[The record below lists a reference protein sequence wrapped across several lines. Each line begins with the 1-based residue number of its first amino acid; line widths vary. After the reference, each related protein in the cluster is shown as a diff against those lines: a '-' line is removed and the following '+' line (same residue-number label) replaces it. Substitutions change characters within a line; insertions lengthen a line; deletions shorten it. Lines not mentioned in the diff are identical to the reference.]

1 MRNQEFIEIPSGV
14 LSGEISIPPSKSITH
29 RAFIIAALSGRE
41 VLVKSPLLSDDTLLT
56 LAALAKMGYHLE
68 KEPDGIRFPG
78 RQIKPEKP
86 INIQV
91 GNSGTTARLI
101 TAVAAIQNREII
113 IDGSP
118 RMRQRPM
125 QPLINSLRGMGI
137 SIESENGS
145 LPIHI
150 YPGEISKNEVSVDAS
165 QSSQYLSAL
174 LLIAP
179 LLESGLKIFPVG
191 EVASR
196 HYVDLTIA
204 MMEKAGISVSENNGY
219 YWVPPVQQWKLDEI
233 IVEGDYSSA
242 AYFLVGAHISGGQV
256 FLKNL
261 LPDSF
266 QGDKEIIHI
275 LEKAGASCEW
285 KTNGLQLQSGV
296 VQAVDLDL
304 RHTPDL
310 VPTLAVMALFA
321 PKPSVLRN
329 IEHLHVK
336 ESDRISAII
345 ENIKILGADAKED
358 GGNLIIIPGK
368 LKENAI
374 IKTFNDHRIAMSFA
388 LAGLRVPNLQI
399 ENPNCVS
406 KSYPDFWDDFLK
418 MIH

>member
-1 MRNQEFIEIPSGV
+1 MYNQEFIEIPKGI

-29 RAFIIAALSGRE
+29 RAFIIAALSCRE
-41 VLVKSPLLSDDTLLT
+41 VFVNSPLLSDDTLLT
-56 LAALAKMGYHLE
+56 LAALAKMGYHFE

-78 RQIKPEKP
+78 RQIKPETP
-86 INIQV
+86 IHIQV

-125 QPLINSLRGMGI
+125 QPLINSLKELGI
-137 SIESENGS
+137 PIESENGS

-150 YPGEISKNEVSVDAS
+150 YPGVVLKNKVSVDARR
-165 QSSQYLSAL
+165 SSQYLSAL

-179 LLESGLKIFPVG
+179 LLKNGLKILPVG

-196 HYVDLTIA
+196 HYVDITIA
-204 MMEKAGISVSENNGY
+204 MMKKAGVTVSESDGF
-219 YWVPPVQQWKLDEI
+219 YWVPPVQQLKLDEI

-242 AYFLVGAHISGGQV
+242 AYFLVGAHISGGKVILQ
-256 FLKNL
+256 NL
-261 LPDSF
+261 SPNSF
-266 QGDKEIIHI
+266 QGDKEIVSI

-285 KTNGLQLQSGV
+285 QDRGLQLQSGV

-321 PKPSVLRN
+321 PEPSVFRN

-336 ESDRISAII
+336 ESDRIFAII
-345 ENIKILGADAKED
+345 ENIKMLGADAKEES
-358 GGNLIIIPGK
+358 GNLIIIPGK
-368 LKENAI
+368 LKENVM

-388 LAGLRVPNLQI
+388 LAGLKVPGLKI
-399 ENPNCVS
+399 EDPGCVS
-406 KSYPDFWDDFLK
+406 KSYPGFWDDFLK